1 MQCMCII
8 FAAIHC
14 LCRERLVQELKERVD
29 HLEKQLREVTLQLDS
44 SETKL
49 EVSLDAI
56 NRGA

>member
-1 MQCMCII
+1 MCII
-8 FAAIHC
+8 FTAVHVHC

>member
-1 MQCMCII
+1 M
-8 FAAIHC
+8 
-14 LCRERLVQELKERVD
+14 VQELKERVD